1 MTFESRVKS
10 IMEAK
15 NMSQKQLSEKSGITT
30 PSLCRYLKGD
40 SQPRRDIIINLAKAL
55 EVDVSYLMGDD
66 GSSHDAK
73 SETISVVARNRAEL
87 TDADKTEII
96 RILLGGN

>member
-1 MTFESRVKS
+1 
-10 IMEAK
+10 
-15 NMSQKQLSEKSGITT
+15 
-30 PSLCRYLKGD
+30 
-40 SQPRRDIIINLAKAL
+40 
-55 EVDVSYLMGDD
+55 MGDD

-87 TDADKTEII
+87 TDADKAEII